1 MTDRA
6 SSTPSTTTSQIFPS
20 QHARTSSLNPSQS
33 QSSNPTQAYHS
44 IFLQDQDVR
53 VIGNPP
59 PNNNNS
65 PPPQPANPAPTR
77 QLRPPPSPY
86 PHPWSRLHAPRPHPR
101 NIRPGHRPRQR
112 IVRPA
117 RRSAL
122 AVSREYVFPEFR
134 DQGAGGPVADLWDF
148 ICERVFGED

>member
-20 QHARTSSLNPSQS
+20 QHARTSSPNPSQS

-101 NIRPGHRPRQR
+101 NIRPGHRSRQR

-122 AVSREYVFPEFR
+122 AVSRQYIFPEFR